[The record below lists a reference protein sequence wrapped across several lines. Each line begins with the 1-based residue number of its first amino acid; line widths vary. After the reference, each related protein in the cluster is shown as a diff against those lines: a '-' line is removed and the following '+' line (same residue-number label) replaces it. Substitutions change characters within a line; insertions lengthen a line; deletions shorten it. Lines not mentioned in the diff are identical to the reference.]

1 MKILTRYL
9 IGQNLFLLSM
19 CLGIGTGIYLV
30 TDLFDRIDDFVEAG
44 LGFGITVW
52 YFVAKLP
59 LILSQ
64 ILPAV
69 FLISTVIQLGVMTR
83 SREMTA
89 LNSGGIRPVQIY
101 RPIVIYAV
109 LLCIFQLFF
118 SQMLGVW
125 GLRESAA
132 IWRDQVRKHDYSRD
146 TVRDIWFKQND
157 MVVEVETANPLEGRA
172 TGVKLFVFGPKD
184 ESLVRLI
191 TAQGADISGENWELE
206 NGTAIEAGTF
216 ETSSFK
222 KLVMPVKQNLK
233 DYLAVNRSDDPGKL
247 PAWKL
252 GQVIANLQ
260 KAGSNV
266 ERLKTIFH
274 GKFSYSFSILTM
286 ALVALALYTFSGNIY
301 LNIGLSLGLTFL
313 FYAAHVLGS
322 ALGENGIVP
331 PAIGAWFGNILFS
344 ALALMRLAWVVLPSR
359 TSAK

>member
-9 IGQNLFLLSM
+9 VGQNLFLLSM
-19 CLGIGTGIYLV
+19 CLGIGMGIYLI
-30 TDLFDRIDDFVEAG
+30 TDLFDRIDDFVESG
-44 LGFGITVW
+44 LGLGITVW

-69 FLISTVIQLGVMTR
+69 FLIAMVIQLGVMTR

-89 LNSGGIRPVQIY
+89 LNSGGVRPVQIY
-101 RPIVIYAV
+101 KPIVVYAIM
-109 LLCIFQLFF
+109 LCLFQLFF

-132 IWRDQVRKHDYSRD
+132 IWRDQVRKHSYSKD
-146 TVRDIWFKQND
+146 TVRDIWFKQKD
-157 MVVEVETANPLEGRA
+157 MVVEVGLAAPGEKTAQGI
-172 TGVKLFVFGPKD
+172 KIFVFGPKD
-184 ESLVRLI
+184 ESLVRI
-191 TAQGADISGENWELE
+191 ISAEKAAISKDRWTLE
-206 NGTAIEAGTF
+206 NGTAVESGSFATN
-216 ETSSFK
+216 SFK
-222 KLVMPVKQNLK
+222 KLVMPIRQDLK

-247 PAWKL
+247 PVWKL
-252 GQVIANLQ
+252 GQVIENLR
-260 KAGSNV
+260 KSGSNV

-313 FYAAHVLGS
+313 FYAAHVLGG
-322 ALGENGIVP
+322 ALGENGVVP
-331 PAIGAWFGNILFS
+331 PIIGAWFGNILFS
-344 ALALMRLAWVVLPSR
+344 TLAFMRLAWTVLPS
-359 TSAK
+359 SKSK